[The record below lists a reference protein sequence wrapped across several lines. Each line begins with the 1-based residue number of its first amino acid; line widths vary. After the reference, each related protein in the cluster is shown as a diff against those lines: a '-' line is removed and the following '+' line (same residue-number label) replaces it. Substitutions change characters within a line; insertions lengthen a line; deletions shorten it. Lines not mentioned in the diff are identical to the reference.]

1 MLLLR
6 QNFIKFV
13 LIISR
18 CTCNKGVRSRQE
30 YINCFQL
37 LTFGHLKTNGS
48 EILESHFKYIF
59 NVHSK

>member
-6 QNFIKFV
+6 QNFTKF
-13 LIISR
+13 R
-18 CTCNKGVRSRQE
+18 FGNFEMYCNKGVRSRQE